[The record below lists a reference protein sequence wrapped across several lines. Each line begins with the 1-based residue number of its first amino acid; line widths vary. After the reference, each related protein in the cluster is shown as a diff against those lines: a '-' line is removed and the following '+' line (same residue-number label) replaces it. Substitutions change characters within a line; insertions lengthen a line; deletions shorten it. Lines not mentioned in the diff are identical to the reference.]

1 MLEEL
6 QIALDMGGCSS
17 KFKYSEFL
25 LDKQS
30 KLQIDDLDLVYE
42 LFSQHTKKIA
52 IYSWYKEPDHL
63 SNYQELFEKEQ
74 KLSDLDIYIRPD
86 TISIYRLNRDS
97 SYVGWLKEQGIKKAK
112 VTFVGLESNSNYFIG
127 RPGAYKELLNALNI
141 LVDNEIIPEIE
152 IIINKKNL
160 SDLKKLLALIDKMEI
175 KQRVEA
181 FGGKFIIYAKVG
193 RPTGENLKNI
203 AYRITEKD
211 LWQIPEKLLLET
223 KKIDKSDILF
233 GMPEHKLYEKY
244 IKKAE
249 YINIK
254 KNKLKLYIDYR
265 FDVYF
270 LNTNPYFKL
279 GNLKQNQVNE
289 ILDNYMNN
297 KSFIQNVSVS
307 IKINELVKEFG
318 NQNGIWLFK
327 EEDYLL
333 YLLELYCQ
341 KYYCKK

>member
-1 MLEEL
+1 MIEEL
-6 QIALDMGGCSS
+6 QVALDMGGCSS

-25 LDKQS
+25 LDKQN

-42 LFSQHTKKIA
+42 LFSQHAKKIA
-52 IYSWYKEPDHL
+52 IYSWYKEPDYL

-74 KLSDLDIYIRPD
+74 KLSDLDIYVRPNV
-86 TISIYRLNRDS
+86 ISVYRLNRDS
-97 SYVGWLKEQGIKKAK
+97 SYVKWLKEQSIKKAK

-141 LVDNEIIPEIE
+141 LIDNEIIPEIE

-160 SDLKKLLALIDKMEI
+160 GDLNKLLILIDKMGI
-175 KQRVEA
+175 KQKVEA
-181 FGGKFIIYAKVG
+181 FGGKFIMYAKVG
-193 RPTGENLKNI
+193 RPMGENLRNI

-211 LWQIPEKLLLET
+211 LRQIPDRLFLET
-223 KKIDKSDILF
+223 KNFTKSDIPF
-233 GMPEHKLYEKY
+233 GIPEYKLYEKY
-244 IKKAE
+244 IKKVE
-249 YINIK
+249 FINLK
-254 KNKLKLYIDYR
+254 ENKLRLYIDYK

-279 GNLKQNQVNE
+279 GNLKQDQVSE
-289 ILDNYMNN
+289 ILDNYKNN
-297 KSFIQNVSVS
+297 KSFIQSVN
-307 IKINELVKEFG
+307 IRINELVEKFG
-318 NQNGIWLFK
+318 NQKGIWLFK

>member
-6 QIALDMGGCSS
+6 QVALDMGGCSS

-25 LDKQS
+25 LDKQN

-42 LFSQHTKKIA
+42 LFSQHAKKIA
-52 IYSWYKEPDHL
+52 IYSWYKEPDYL

-74 KLSDLDIYIRPD
+74 KLSDLDIYVRPNV
-86 TISIYRLNRDS
+86 ISVYRLNRDS
-97 SYVGWLKEQGIKKAK
+97 SYVKWLKEQSIKKAK

-141 LVDNEIIPEIE
+141 LIDNEIIPEIE

-160 SDLKKLLALIDKMEI
+160 GDLNKLLILIDKMGI
-175 KQRVEA
+175 KQKVEA
-181 FGGKFIIYAKVG
+181 FGGKFIMYAKVG
-193 RPTGENLKNI
+193 KPTGENLRNI

-211 LWQIPEKLLLET
+211 LRQIPDRLFLET
-223 KKIDKSDILF
+223 RNFTKSDIPF
-233 GMPEHKLYEKY
+233 GIPEYKLYEKY
-244 IKKAE
+244 IKKVE
-249 YINIK
+249 FINLK
-254 KNKLKLYIDYR
+254 ENKLRLYIDYK

-279 GNLKQNQVNE
+279 GNLKQDQVSE
-289 ILDNYMNN
+289 ILDNYKNN
-297 KSFIQNVSVS
+297 KSFIQSVN
-307 IKINELVKEFG
+307 IRINELVEKFG
-318 NQNGIWLFK
+318 NQKGIWLFK

>member
-1 MLEEL
+1 MIEEL
-6 QIALDMGGCSS
+6 QVALDMGGCSS

-25 LDKQS
+25 LDKQN

-42 LFSQHTKKIA
+42 LFSQHAKKIA
-52 IYSWYKEPDHL
+52 IYSWYKEPDYL

-74 KLSDLDIYIRPD
+74 KLSDLDIYVRPNV
-86 TISIYRLNRDS
+86 ISVYRLNRDS
-97 SYVGWLKEQGIKKAK
+97 SYVKWLKEQSIKKAK

-141 LVDNEIIPEIE
+141 LIDNEIIPEIE

-160 SDLKKLLALIDKMEI
+160 GDLNKLLILIDKMGI
-175 KQRVEA
+175 KQKVEA
-181 FGGKFIIYAKVG
+181 FGEKFIMYAKVG
-193 RPTGENLKNI
+193 RPTGENLRNI

-211 LWQIPEKLLLET
+211 LWQIPDRLFLET
-223 KKIDKSDILF
+223 RNFTKSDIPF
-233 GMPEHKLYEKY
+233 GIPEYKLYEKY
-244 IKKAE
+244 IKKVE
-249 YINIK
+249 FINLK
-254 KNKLKLYIDYR
+254 ENKLRLYIDYK

-279 GNLKQNQVNE
+279 GNLKQDQVSE
-289 ILDNYMNN
+289 ILDNYKNN
-297 KSFIQNVSVS
+297 KSFIQSVN
-307 IKINELVKEFG
+307 IRINELVEKFG
-318 NQNGIWLFK
+318 NQKGIWLFK

>member
-1 MLEEL
+1 MIEEL
-6 QIALDMGGCSS
+6 QVALDMGGCSS

-25 LDKQS
+25 LDKQN

-42 LFSQHTKKIA
+42 LFSQHAKKIA
-52 IYSWYKEPDHL
+52 IYSWYKEPDYL

-74 KLSDLDIYIRPD
+74 KLSDLDIYVRPNI
-86 TISIYRLNRDS
+86 ISVYRLNRDS
-97 SYVGWLKEQGIKKAK
+97 SYVKWLKEQSIKKAK

-141 LVDNEIIPEIE
+141 LIDNEIIPEIE

-160 SDLKKLLALIDKMEI
+160 SDLNKLLSLIDKMEI
-175 KQRVEA
+175 KQKVEA
-181 FGGKFIIYAKVG
+181 FGGKFIMYAKVG
-193 RPTGENLKNI
+193 KPTGENLRNI

-211 LWQIPEKLLLET
+211 LRQIPDRLFLET
-223 KKIDKSDILF
+223 KNFTKSDIPF
-233 GMPEHKLYEKY
+233 GIPEYKLYEKY
-244 IKKAE
+244 IKKVE
-249 YINIK
+249 FINLK
-254 KNKLKLYIDYR
+254 ENKLRLYIDYR

-279 GNLKQNQVNE
+279 GNLKQDQVSE
-289 ILDNYMNN
+289 ILDNYKNN
-297 KSFIQNVSVS
+297 KSFIQSVN
-307 IKINELVKEFG
+307 IRINELVEEFG
-318 NQNGIWLFK
+318 NQKGIWLFK

-341 KYYCKK
+341 KHYCKK